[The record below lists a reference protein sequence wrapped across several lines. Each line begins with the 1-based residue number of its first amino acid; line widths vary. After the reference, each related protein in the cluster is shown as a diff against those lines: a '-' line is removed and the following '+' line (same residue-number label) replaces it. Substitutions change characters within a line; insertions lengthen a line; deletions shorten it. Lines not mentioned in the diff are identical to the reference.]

1 MTLSLFRMSC
11 RSYFLV
17 LGLLAATVGRSQMLV
32 NATLTPEQLVQNVLL
47 GGGVTISNIT
57 FNGIAATSL
66 SEQAGSFTAP
76 GGSNLGLLS
85 GVILSTGRAASD
97 PDNFEFGADGDVD
110 DFASSQMAGPSDA
123 DLEELSGQSINDAA
137 ILEFDFIPTGDS
149 LKFRYVF
156 GSEEYPSFTCSN
168 YNDAFGFFL
177 SGPGI
182 SGPFSNGAINIA
194 LVPGT
199 NIPVSINTLN
209 SGESSGGDESDC
221 AAADPNWQ
229 SNSVYFVDNA
239 AQTGTIVTYDGFTT
253 VLTAF
258 ALVQCGET
266 YHIKL
271 AIGDGFDESYDSGVF
286 LEAGSFT
293 STGQVIPSL
302 TPGPGI
308 VGNTINE
315 GCVPVEL
322 TFLRQGDVSLA
333 ETVQIVVSGTATPGV
348 DFSPAL
354 PTEIEFAAGDS
365 TVTFILEVPLDDD
378 GPETLVIAITQLV
391 VCANSNV
398 ESIFTFNIVS
408 PEPLNAEGEDVNAL
422 CGDVNVLA
430 PIITGGVGAY
440 QFLWSTGETT
450 PSITVSPEVTTAYD
464 FTVTDGCSVEPF
476 YGTLMVYLPVY
487 DPLVIDVSPA
497 TVIDCLDSEQIAVT
511 NTTGGNG
518 AYTYSWTALGSPA
531 GATNTITVP
540 SPTAPIW
547 YTVTV
552 SEGCGDTAV
561 DSVLVTRAPL
571 DPIEITTMDRTVFC
585 PGDSTT
591 LQVVAVTGGNGVYTY
606 EWTNPQ
612 GAVVSLTDEVDVHVT
627 SDLQYTINIAD
638 QCGTEGSAT
647 AWALLPNHPP
657 FVVTVTPDHVICAGD
672 SSELQVVVTGG
683 SGNYF
688 IQWADVVDGFTD
700 PILKV
705 MPTQTMQYPVSI
717 IDQCGEVFTDAI
729 RVEVEHVDVVIRV
742 ENLGQDDWHLRA
754 ANTPAALTH
763 VWDMG
768 DGTRYRSEHV
778 YHSYMDL
785 EDHWASLRITT
796 ANGCVGRDSVL
807 LKPPAHIYFPNAFTP
822 DGDGWNDLF
831 GPVGHDID
839 EFEMTIFNRWGEAI
853 FTTTSMDD
861 LWSGT
866 VNGGDMATTG
876 VYVYK
881 YRATGLYFPSM
892 EGYGHVTLLKGT
904 QD

>member
-1 MTLSLFRMSC
+1 MALSLFRMMSRALSTALFVLTTIC
-11 RSYFLV
+11 SWGQLV
-17 LGLLAATVGRSQMLV
+17 V
-32 NATLTPEQLVQNVLL
+32 NETLTPAQLVQNVLL
-47 GGGVTISNIT
+47 GGGVSVSNIT
-57 FNGIAATSL
+57 FNGVPSPVTSVDG
-66 SEQAGSFTAP
+66 SGSFTQT
-76 GGSNLGLLS
+76 GNLGLDA
-85 GVILSTGRAASD
+85 GVILSTG
-97 PDNFEFGADGDVD
+97 
-110 DFASSQMAGPSDA
+110 FASSAIGPEDEFSGDDIGNNGDDP
-123 DLEELSGQSINDAA
+123 DLESIVGGEITNYS

-156 GSEEYPSFTCSN
+156 GSEEYPSFVCSF
-168 YNDAFGFFL
+168 NDVFGFFL

-182 SGPFSNGAINIA
+182 AGPYSGGAINIA
-194 LVPGT
+194 VLPDGVT
-199 NIPVSINTLN
+199 PVTISNVN
-209 SGESSGGDESDC
+209 GG
-221 AAADPNWQ
+221 AGNDPNDPFCPAV
-229 SNSVYFVDNA
+229 NPAYYVNNTNGATVCF
-239 AQTGTIVTYDGFTT
+239 GGFTT

-271 AIGDGFDESYDSGVF
+271 AVADAGGNFDDTTYDSAVF

-293 STGQVIPSL
+293 STGQVIPTL
-302 TPGPGI
+302 TPGPGV

-322 TFLRQGDVSLA
+322 TFERQGDLSMA
-333 ETVQIVVSGTATPGV
+333 ESVQIAVSGSATPGV
-348 DFSPAL
+348 DYLPAL
-354 PTEIEFAAGDS
+354 PTQLDFAAEDS
-365 TVTFILEVPLDDD
+365 TVTFLLEVPLDDD
-378 GPETLVIAITQLV
+378 GPEDLIITITQLV
-391 VCANSNV
+391 VCANTNV
-398 ESIFTFNIVS
+398 ETVFTFNIVS
-408 PEPLNAEGEDVNAL
+408 PDPLTAEGEDVYAL

-430 PIITGGVGAY
+430 PIMAGGVGAY
-440 QFLWSTGETT
+440 EFLWSTGETT

-464 FTVTDGCSVEPF
+464 FVVTDGCGVEPF
-476 YGTLMVYLPVY
+476 YGTLMVNLPVY
-487 DPLVIDVSPA
+487 DPLVIEVSPA
-497 TVIDCLDSEQIAVT
+497 TVIECLDSEQIAVT
-511 NTTGGNG
+511 STTGGNG
-518 AYTYSWTALGSPA
+518 TYTYSWSALGSPA
-531 GATNTITVP
+531 GATSTITVP
-540 SPTAPIW
+540 APTTPIW
-547 YTVTV
+547 YSVSVT
-552 SEGCGDTAV
+552 EGCGDTAV

-571 DPIEITTMDRTVFC
+571 DPIEITTLDRTVFC

-591 LQVVAVTGGNGVYTY
+591 LQVVGVTGGNGVYTY

-627 SDLQYTINIAD
+627 TDLQYTITIAD
-638 QCGTEGSAT
+638 QCGMEGSAT

-688 IQWADVVDGFTD
+688 IQWADVVNGFTD

-705 MPTQTMQYPVSI
+705 MPMQTTRYDVSI
-717 IDQCGEVFTDAI
+717 IDQCGEIFTDAI

-754 ANTPAALTH
+754 ANTPAAMTH

-768 DGTRYRSEHV
+768 DGTRYRFEHV

-785 EDHWASLRITT
+785 EEHWASLRITT
-796 ANGCVGRDSVL
+796 ANGCVGTDSVL
-807 LKPPAHIYFPNAFTP
+807 LKPPAHFYFPNAFTP
-822 DGDGWNDLF
+822 DGDGRNDLF

-839 EFEMTIFNRWGEAI
+839 EFEMTVFNRWGEAI
-853 FTTTSMDD
+853 FTTTSLDD
-861 LWSGT
+861 LWAGT

-881 YRATGLYFPSM
+881 YRATGLYFPST